1 MSRIFI
7 FFLLSFFVFT
17 SKSQSTINGKVFEVS
32 DKGEEIPVFSAN
44 VYWKNSTVGTTTDKD
59 GFFKLKKI
67 SDNISDLEISFVG
80 YEIVNT
86 QVINDSL
93 FVLMQ
98 NSVDLE
104 DVDIKAKSNTT
115 QISLINSINT
125 QTITTG
131 EIQKAACCNL
141 SECFETNNSIDVS
154 YSDAVS
160 GVKTI
165 CMLGLDGN
173 YVQITSEL
181 LPLVRGLQRSYGLTY
196 VPGTWIEN
204 IQIIKGVG
212 SVVNGFESLTGQI
225 NVEYFKPDEST
236 DRIKLNLFTT
246 SSGKFEKNLILTK
259 NYGKWR
265 SNMFTHFSYFN
276 KEIDHYGY
284 NVNSQEKGDNFIDMP
299 KFKQFNILNRWK
311 YYGSDKLNFQIN
323 LRGVLEE
330 RLAGQ
335 IKSIDNPYQVDINN
349 NILQIYGKLGYIKD
363 LENSYGSQF
372 SFTSHKIASYFGN
385 NKYDA
390 TQESIS
396 INLIQQTQ
404 IDKFNLL
411 KFGSSY
417 FADRYVES
425 FKGNISNPFD
435 YKRRVDL
442 VSGIFTEHQY
452 ENQRLNMIS
461 GIRYDYYNNKNKI
474 FVLPRLN
481 LKYNASDNTALRVSA
496 GKSFRISNI
505 FMENSQYFASS
516 REIVVDDKLDPE
528 VGWNYGLNM
537 SHIFYFLNNEGVLYI
552 DLYRTVFDNQV
563 VVNIE
568 DKNKL
573 LFTNLEGDSY
583 SNVLQIDL
591 DYNLLNNLTLRLS
604 YKLNNS
610 ISTYNN
616 IEKELPLQ
624 PLSRALINL
633 SYETFMNNLLFDITF
648 NYNGKSRI
656 PQHMDCSNNFST
668 PFFIINNQVTYK
680 FKSFDLYIGGENLTN
695 FTQPNPIIDS
705 ENPFGNNFDAS
716 LIWAPVMG
724 RHFYLGARY
733 NLN

>member
-1 MSRIFI
+1 MYI
-7 FFLLSFFVFT
+7 
-17 SKSQSTINGKVFEVS
+17 G
-32 DKGEEIPVFSAN
+32 
-44 VYWKNSTVGTTTDKD
+44 KNSTVGTTTDKD

-67 SDNISDLEISFVG
+67 SDKISGLEISFVG

-160 GVKTI
+160 GIKTI
-165 CMLGLDGN
+165 SMLGLDGN
-173 YVQITSEL
+173 YIQITSEL
-181 LPLVRGLQRSYGLTY
+181 LPLVRGLQRSYGLKY

-284 NVNSQEKGDNFIDMP
+284 KVNSQEKGDDFIDMP
-299 KFKQFNILNRWK
+299 KIKQFNILNRWK
-311 YYGSDKLNFQIN
+311 YYGSDKLKFQIN
-323 LRGVLEE
+323 LRGVFEE

-372 SFTSHKIASYFGN
+372 SFT
-385 NKYDA
+385 
-390 TQESIS
+390 
-396 INLIQQTQ
+396 
-404 IDKFNLL
+404 
-411 KFGSSY
+411 
-417 FADRYVES
+417 
-425 FKGNISNPFD
+425 
-435 YKRRVDL
+435 
-442 VSGIFTEHQY
+442 
-452 ENQRLNMIS
+452 
-461 GIRYDYYNNKNKI
+461 
-474 FVLPRLN
+474 
-481 LKYNASDNTALRVSA
+481 
-496 GKSFRISNI
+496 
-505 FMENSQYFASS
+505 
-516 REIVVDDKLDPE
+516 
-528 VGWNYGLNM
+528 
-537 SHIFYFLNNEGVLYI
+537 
-552 DLYRTVFDNQV
+552 
-563 VVNIE
+563 
-568 DKNKL
+568 
-573 LFTNLEGDSY
+573 
-583 SNVLQIDL
+583 
-591 DYNLLNNLTLRLS
+591 
-604 YKLNNS
+604 
-610 ISTYNN
+610 
-616 IEKELPLQ
+616 
-624 PLSRALINL
+624 
-633 SYETFMNNLLFDITF
+633 
-648 NYNGKSRI
+648 
-656 PQHMDCSNNFST
+656 
-668 PFFIINNQVTYK
+668 FIK
-680 FKSFDLYIGGENLTN
+680 
-695 FTQPNPIIDS
+695 
-705 ENPFGNNFDAS
+705 
-716 LIWAPVMG
+716 
-724 RHFYLGARY
+724 
-733 NLN
+733 